1 MKRTFVFT
9 EWLAEVLGLHFLWV
23 LYVLK
28 GWILMGIF
36 PATAA
41 VYAVVQHWMKK
52 EEPIS
57 LSDLYKK
64 RYYENYRAAN
74 ILGWMFLAAT
84 CILLVN
90 IYYLPYYP
98 ETLRLVMYPVL
109 LFFTFIL
116 LISWL
121 YLFPA
126 VVRFNIPAANYFAVI
141 LKIGFTSF
149 TGIIIQLFFLGI
161 YLTVIYMLPA
171 LLLLFGLVPFVFL
184 QMAVMFNIFQKLN

>member
-1 MKRTFVFT
+1 MKRAFVFT
-9 EWLAEVLGLHFLWV
+9 DWLAEVLGLHFFWV

-28 GWILMGIF
+28 GWIFMGIF

-52 EEPIS
+52 EEPIA

-64 RYYENYRAAN
+64 HYEENYKAAN
-74 ILGWMFLAAT
+74 ILGWMFLAVT
-84 CILLVN
+84 CILLAN

-109 LFFTFIL
+109 LSFTFIL

-126 VVRFNIPAANYFAVI
+126 VVRFNVPAANYFAVI

-149 TGIIIQLFFLGI
+149 TGIMMQLFFLGI

-184 QMAVMFNIFQKLN
+184 QMAVMFNIFQKLT